1 MMNRFGTRS
10 GAGRVQYYF
19 GSTGRT
25 GKERQSK
32 VKNKVI
38 DKAKKAIDEAAEF
51 YASKH
56 AAQIQA
62 LAQYEAE
69 LQAATEE
76 AEAYLNAGNMPAFQL
91 ANKKEVEARATVER
105 VKSYLSIMEKQ
116 PIMKEKDAA
125 DLEQTIMDE
134 LNRVNKSYREQI
146 FQHLQEVDRLATELY
161 EQLNDGSRLY
171 NRIKKEIERKRELAA
186 LVRSFSP
193 DVLTLRADLRQL
205 RYYNCMKELKKK
217 G

>member
-1 MMNRFGTRS
+1 M
-10 GAGRVQYYF
+10 
-19 GSTGRT
+19 
-25 GKERQSK
+25 
-32 VKNKVI
+32 KNKVI